1 MGVFGRL
8 GNFVRIFGKLG
19 EGGVAT
25 DETTDNECAP
35 LGISRGVS
43 ACVWWPSWLHR
54 DRCACVVVR
63 TCVQAN
69 MMSTNSKLR
78 TGTVVPPNN
87 DKKPKVLSWG
97 PLVRMLRQKLSHKL

>member
-1 MGVFGRL
+1 M
-8 GNFVRIFGKLG
+8 RIFGKLG

-43 ACVWWPSWLHR
+43 ACVWWSSWLHR
-54 DRCACVVVR
+54 DRCARVVVR
-63 TCVQAN
+63 MCVQAN
-69 MMSTNSKLR
+69 MMTTNNKLR
-78 TGTVVPPNN
+78 TVTVVPANN

-97 PLVRMLRQKLSHKL
+97 PLVRILRQRLSHEL